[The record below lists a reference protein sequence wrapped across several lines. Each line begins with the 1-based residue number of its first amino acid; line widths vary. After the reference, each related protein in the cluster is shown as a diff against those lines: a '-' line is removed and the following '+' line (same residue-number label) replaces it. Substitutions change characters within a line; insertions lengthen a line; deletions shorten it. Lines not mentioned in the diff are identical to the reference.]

1 MKQNLQLPVIIY
13 GKQYP
18 LVTIETRGEWCKTIC
33 QRPSENPDPSVNY
46 ICTVTISKHHIQLAS
61 FSGQVGGAW

>member
-18 LVTIETRGEWCKTIC
+18 LVTIETRVNGVK
-33 QRPSENPDPSVNY
+33 PSAKGLVRILIQSVNY